1 MAFSIPVFHP
11 IVFRPWI
18 FEATHEK
25 TSFIT
30 AIGSGNYLLV
40 NGPKFPNKIRA
51 EKEGNFCAPQ
61 KGSRESFSSSKDN
74 DILVGGFSP
83 SEQCLSK

>member
-1 MAFSIPVFHP
+1 MK
-11 IVFRPWI
+11 
-18 FEATHEK
+18 K
-25 TSFIT
+25 TPFKT
-30 AIGSGNYLLV
+30 AISSGNYLL
-40 NGPKFPNKIRA
+40 GQKFPKKSSA

-61 KGSRESFSSSKDN
+61 KGSGESFSSSKDN